1 MSQVLINLGSVVGP
15 ITDPVLIFLI
25 IMAIMLVIPLLF
37 ERFRMP
43 GIIGLILAG
52 LVVGPYGLGILERD
66 GTIVLLGTV
75 GLLFLMFLAG
85 LETSL
90 EDLRLN
96 AGKASVFGAL
106 TFALP
111 MGIGTAAMMAI
122 GEPFLPAVLVASCFA
137 SHTLLALPIATKL
150 GIVRLQA
157 VTATLGATLI
167 TNIIALLVLVV
178 VVRAHTGELTLQF
191 WLTLLPSIA
200 VFTVATLWG
209 VPKIGQ
215 WFFRQFGHDEGAEFT
230 FVIATLF
237 VVAYGANL
245 AGIEPV
251 VGAFLA
257 GTAIT
262 PIIPQL
268 SPLMNRLQFIGNTL
282 FIPFFLISVG
292 MLIDPGVL
300 FGDPR
305 SLLVAAVMIGV
316 AVVSKFVAA
325 WGAAQIFGW
334 RHSSMM
340 VMFGL
345 SVAQA
350 AATLAAITVAFEVGL
365 VDDLIVNGTIAMI
378 LFTCLLSPWITSHW
392 GQKVD
397 VGSAM
402 MSAAQPAKTEWGE
415 RVLVPV
421 ANPDTEDN
429 LLRLALLVTQSAGG
443 TLLPLHVLADR
454 GNPIPEGDRI
464 KQKELLATAANLAHA
479 AAAQVEP
486 IPRVA
491 ESIEKGILRAATE
504 RSASLIILGWKG
516 FSSYQDN
523 FFGSVTD
530 TVIRQATVPILISRL
545 TQPIA
550 TLTRVVLA
558 VSALETDHATL
569 REAIVLV
576 KLLASELKADP
587 LLLLIV
593 TNPEATF
600 PRLHIDELDIP
611 MQDQAGDLV
620 GTVDQHVQPQDLLIL
635 IPGQGAERF
644 GQPTLGREPEQIA
657 RAHPELSIIIIHLPR
672 HRSANG

>member
-1 MSQVLINLGSVVGP
+1 MTAMLLVSRLPLLGAIIGP

-25 IMAIMLVIPLLF
+25 IMAIMLVIPLVF
-37 ERFRMP
+37 ERFKMP

-52 LVVGPYGLGILERD
+52 LVVGPYGLGMLERD
-66 GTIVLLGTV
+66 DTIVLLGTV

-90 EDLRLN
+90 EDLKLN

-111 MGIGTAAMMAI
+111 MALGTGAMMAV
-122 GEPFLPAVLVASCFA
+122 GYELLPALLVASCFA
-137 SHTLLALPIATKL
+137 SHTLLALPIAIKL

-167 TNIIALLVLVV
+167 TNVIALLVLVV
-178 VVRAHTGELTLQF
+178 VVRAHQGDLTLGF
-191 WLTLLPSIA
+191 WLQLIPSIV
-200 VFTVATLWG
+200 VFTAATLVG
-209 VPKIGQ
+209 VPRIGK

-292 MLIDPGVL
+292 MLIDPGIL
-300 FGDPR
+300 LGDPR
-305 SLLVAAVMIGV
+305 SLLVAAVMIGAEV
-316 AVVSKFVAA
+316 LSKFLAA
-325 WGAAQIFGW
+325 WGAARIFGW

-350 AATLAAITVAFEVGL
+350 AATLAAITVGFEAGL
-365 VDDLIVNGTIAMI
+365 VDELTVNGTIAMI
-378 LFTCLLSPWITSHW
+378 LFSCVLSPWVTARW
-392 GQKVD
+392 GQAVD
-397 VGSAM
+397 MRV
-402 MSAAQPAKTEWGE
+402 AKTVAPEPVQTVWGD
-415 RVLVPV
+415 RVMVPV

-429 LLRLALLVTQSAGG
+429 LLRLALLLTKSAHGI
-443 TLLPLHVLADR
+443 LLPLHVLSDRNGPIEEADKIR
-454 GNPIPEGDRI
+454 QQD
-464 KQKELLATAANLAHA
+464 LLAVAANVAHA
-479 AAAQVEP
+479 AVSQVQP

-491 ESIEKGILRAATE
+491 DTIERGILRAATE
-504 RSASLIILGWKG
+504 QDASLIVLGWKG
-516 FSSYQDN
+516 FASYREN
-523 FFGSVTD
+523 FFGSVSD
-530 TVIRQATVPILISRL
+530 TVIRQATVPVLISRL
-545 TQPIA
+545 VQPIQNS
-550 TLTRVVLA
+550 TRVLLA
-558 VSALETDHATL
+558 VNALETDPVVL
-569 REAIVLV
+569 RETVSLAQVL
-576 KLLASELKADP
+576 ATELKADP
-587 LLLLIV
+587 VLLLVL
-593 TNPEATF
+593 TNAEATF
-600 PRLHIDELDIP
+600 PRLHLEELEIP
-611 MQDQAGDLV
+611 IQDAVGDLV
-620 GTVDQHVQPQDLLIL
+620 TTVSQALQTHDLLLL
-635 IPGQGAERF
+635 IPGTGSEQF
-644 GQPTLGREPEQIA
+644 GGSTLGREPEKLA
-657 RAHPELSIIIIHLPR
+657 RAHPDISMIVVHFPR
-672 HRSANG
+672 